1 MGKSKLHQAALVFHS
16 LIQIVCWSLMVSN
29 KYWQKDR
36 PTFIFIATFTTWMF
50 HWLVPLFN
58 TIEHNRKNLGYDV
71 LATAMSLA
79 ASIVATSL
87 IDHNENLE
95 GQISDSKWDKLE
107 ATNISII
114 VFSWVSFVLFFGELV
129 WVFRN
134 RKRAGFDVSSHDD
147 IRM

>member
-1 MGKSKLHQAALVFHS
+1 
-16 LIQIVCWSLMVSN
+16 
-29 KYWQKDR
+29 
-36 PTFIFIATFTTWMF
+36 
-50 HWLVPLFN
+50 
-58 TIEHNRKNLGYDV
+58 
-71 LATAMSLA
+71 MSLA

-147 IRM
+147 VRM